1 MICFSLFQI
10 LIDSR
15 LPGDSLIQSA
25 RMNHSTPARDFS
37 KQSGEQ
43 SEGYDI
49 PLMPEEDTLT
59 RKFNSLI
66 RSLGSPETPSSGQSP
81 QSMILHGILS
91 KKSPVKPLVLRRA
104 GGVTRHQPKSQRYSP
119 LKASR
124 PLGKPVRK
132 QPRDSKVL
140 YNVSSARDLRALTT
154 KDASPEKVAFP
165 AEYIPAVNRL
175 SAIIMDYE
183 ETKKHS
189 NIGNVRNLSGSKAS
203 YSSVQR
209 RHDTSSVGEFA
220 EMGNRNSAIDGK
232 ENHSAHSPS
241 KGSPFSRT
249 DTAKQRTRLM
259 QSQQLPTVVVRP
271 PSGGSFQA
279 FGPERQRWA
288 RDMI

>member
-1 MICFSLFQI
+1 M
-10 LIDSR
+10 
-15 LPGDSLIQSA
+15 IQST

-37 KQSGEQ
+37 KQSGDQ

-66 RSLGSPETPSSGQSP
+66 RSIGSPETPSSGHSP
-81 QSMILHGILS
+81 QGTILHGILS

-119 LKASR
+119 LKATR
-124 PLGKPVRK
+124 PSGKPARK

-140 YNVSSARDLRALTT
+140 YNVSSARDLRALAA
-154 KDASPEKVAFP
+154 KDASPEKIASP

-175 SAIIMDYE
+175 SAIIMDYQA
-183 ETKKHS
+183 TKKQTS
-189 NIGNVRNLSGSKAS
+189 VGVIKDLSGSKAS
-203 YSSVQR
+203 YSSLQR
-209 RHDTSSVGEFA
+209 QRSGSSIGEFA
-220 EMGNRNSAIDGK
+220 EMGNRSSAIEGK
-232 ENHSAHSPS
+232 ENLPTHPSS

-259 QSQQLPTVVVRP
+259 QSQQLPTVVIRP
-271 PSGGSFQA
+271 PSGRSFQA
-279 FGPERQRWA
+279 FGPERPKWA
-288 RDMI
+288 KEMI